1 MSEKKDIHEDLKPS
15 YGDYTHAGFKAG
27 LSWMPGVGGS
37 ISEFFSMVITPP
49 LSKRRDEWIIA
60 IHERLLKLEEKLED
74 FSIENL
80 KENDLFISVF
90 LHATIIAMRTH
101 QKEKIEALRNAV
113 INTAISLPFEDNIQ
127 FIYLNLVERYT
138 PLHLKLLKKMDDFY
152 PKDVHKLLLH
162 SSGSFIKSDISEL
175 MPELQNNPELSIK
188 LERDLVNDGLI
199 YDERLPDEVI
209 NSKTNQSRRTT
220 IFGQNFLE
228 FIKKSF

>member
-1 MSEKKDIHEDLKPS
+1 
-15 YGDYTHAGFKAG
+15 
-27 LSWMPGVGGS
+27 MPGVGGS